1 METADSQES
10 HLDGPGQVPRVLRNF
25 SYAFVSVGTAIL
37 LILHTIGIDGIEI
50 DTTSLGLLALLL
62 LVPLAPNI
70 RRLSAAGVEAEI
82 GQAEARQLQAAA
94 SELPLP
100 EQETI
105 EDSTDPEIQNL
116 IERDPPL
123 GLAKLRIELES
134 ELRRLCVQHAPEANP
149 RTLSLGAM
157 TAELRKRALL
167 PREIA
172 EPLSKVSTLTNR
184 AVHGEYVPPD
194 VAMEIG
200 QVGIRVLSALRSLD

>member
-1 METADSQES
+1 M
-10 HLDGPGQVPRVLRNF
+10 LRTF
-25 SYAFVSVGTAIL
+25 SYAFVSIGAAL
-37 LILHTIGIDGIEI
+37 LLVLHTIGIDGLEI

-94 SELPLP
+94 SELPLSD
-100 EQETI
+100 QETTRTPVDPAI
-105 EDSTDPEIQNL
+105 EEL

-123 GLAKLRIELES
+123 GLAKLRIELET
-134 ELRRLCVQHAPEANP
+134 ELRRLSEQHAPETKP
-149 RTLSLGAM
+149 RNLSLGAM
-157 TAELRKRALL
+157 SAELQKRDLL

-184 AVHGEYVPPD
+184 AVHGEHVPPD
-194 VAMEIG
+194 VAREIG
-200 QVGIRVLSALRSLD
+200 QVGTRVLLALQGLT

>member
-1 METADSQES
+1 MEAVDTPQS
-10 HLDGPGQVPRVLRNF
+10 HTNRPDQVPRGLRTF
-25 SYAFVSVGTAIL
+25 SYAFVSIGAAIL
-37 LILHTIGIDGIEI
+37 LVLHTIGINGLEI

-82 GQAEARQLQAAA
+82 GQAEARQLRAAA
-94 SELPLP
+94 SELPLAD
-100 EQETI
+100 QETVKA
-105 EDSTDPEIQNL
+105 STEPEIQEV

-123 GLAKLRIELES
+123 GLAKLRIELET
-134 ELRRLCVQHAPEANP
+134 ELRRLCIQHAPETSP

-157 TAELRKRALL
+157 AAELQKRDLL

-184 AVHGEYVPPD
+184 AIHGERVPPD
-194 VAMEIG
+194 VAIEIG
-200 QVGIRVLSALRSLD
+200 QVGIRVLSALRSLA